1 VVDIEALVD
10 AEIEKGSFPGIVLL
24 VEKAERLHCFS
35 FSFIPVGYLPTHT
48 STGNSR
54 ILCISIMNERS
65 GNCWRSFLIDHR
77 ERS

>member
-35 FSFIPVGYLPTHT
+35 FSFIPAGYFPTLL
-48 STGNSR
+48 SIRSSR
-54 ILCISIMNERS
+54 ILCISIMNEQ
-65 GNCWRSFLIDHR
+65 
-77 ERS
+77 